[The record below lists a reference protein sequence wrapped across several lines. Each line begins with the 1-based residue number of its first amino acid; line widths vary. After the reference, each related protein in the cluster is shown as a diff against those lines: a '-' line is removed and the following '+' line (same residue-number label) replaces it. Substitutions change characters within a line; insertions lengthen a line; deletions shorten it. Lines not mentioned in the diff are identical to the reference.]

1 MGVEVCRY
9 FQDMALGEGVA
20 LETRGHCVGPAEGET
35 DCYRAL
41 AASKPGGNRTGGQG
55 IPSNPSKRQW
65 TPPTPTGQSLKHWE
79 TTSGKELGKV
89 PAQIG
94 VAL

>member
-1 MGVEVCRY
+1 MQVHFKTWPLVK
-9 FQDMALGEGVA
+9 VWA
-20 LETRGHCVGPAEGET
+20 LETRGHCVGPAEGER

-65 TPPTPTGQSLKHWE
+65 TPLPPGQSLKHWE
-79 TTSGKELGKV
+79 TTSGKEVWKV